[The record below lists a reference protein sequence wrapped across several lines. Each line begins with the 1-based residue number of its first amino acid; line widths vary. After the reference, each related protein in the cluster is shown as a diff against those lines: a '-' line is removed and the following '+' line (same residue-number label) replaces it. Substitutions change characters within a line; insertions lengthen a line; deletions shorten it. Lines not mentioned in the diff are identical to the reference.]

1 MRFLSPWLSLLVVI
15 GCGPGP
21 GVAPVG
27 EPKLRPLIFSGG
39 SADRQVS
46 ISLVNGRIVEE
57 DDGYWLVADQILL
70 ESSGGQVLLELTLY
84 EDLSGNGELDANESS
99 VEFEVGAPIQ
109 LAVSSQYPRLRA
121 DYKASE
127 WPAGKVLFA
136 GEQQITFAD

>member
-1 MRFLSPWLSLLVVI
+1 MRVLFPWLTLLLLI

-21 GVAPVG
+21 GAAQVG
-27 EPKLRPLIFSGG
+27 ELKVRPLILSVGSG
-39 SADRQVS
+39 DRRVS
-46 ISLVNGRIVEE
+46 VSLVNGKIAEGE
-57 DDGYWLVADQILL
+57 DGYWLVADQILV